1 MDKMKK
7 FIKLLAMPLVLL
19 ILIISLPSIA
29 LAATGT
35 QDGITVELTTDKTSY
50 SYGEVATLTKRVT
63 NTNAFPIDNVK
74 VDLILPDGLR
84 LRSGEMSVDLGTLEA
99 GESRDFIITAATTG
113 TTHRP
118 PHDVPQTG
126 VNRSILPW
134 VILFIGVSWLVIV
147 IVFRKKILNTIS
159 KTFMLILCSIL
170 ALSMIAP
177 DAAAQTV
184 TRYFSVQESI
194 RIGTST
200 QTITVTTT
208 YDWDE
213 SNDSTPSPDQLTV
226 TMLNDGNGTAS
237 ATPSTATQGE
247 TVEIDAYPNNG
258 FQFKEWQVVSGGVT
272 ISPNVTTHPA
282 TFTMPNS
289 DVSIIAVFEPVPANT
304 PNLVLTPSPVAFGSI
319 AEGDSLPAA
328 RTVNIH
334 NGGTAIANVTS
345 IALGGANPGA
355 FTLVGAGTPSI
366 AINGDSTF
374 TVQPNAGLAVGTYN
388 ATITVTYGGGEV
400 TPGGRSTYVNISF
413 TVNTIVN
420 AQTPN
425 ITVQPQSHTVIIM
438 GFVRLSVTANSPD
451 GGTLSYQWY
460 RNTTNSTAGGTPVGT
475 NNASYDPNT
484 GVLGTHYYYVVVTN
498 TNTGVNGNT
507 TATAASNTATVTVNP
522 LPIWSIETVPFRN
535 TTHTFTDTTP
545 LTVTVTNTGNQPTEN
560 LTVSLGGANASSFT
574 ISTTG
579 ISSIDVN
586 GSDSFTVEP
595 NIGLSAGTYTATVT
609 VDGTPSPQTFN
620 VTFTVH

>member
-1 MDKMKK
+1 MKK
-7 FIKLLAMPLVLL
+7 FIKLFAMPLVLL

-35 QDGITVELTTDKTSY
+35 QDGITVELTADKTSY

-63 NTNAFPIDNVK
+63 NTNSFPIDNVK
-74 VDLILPDGLR
+74 VDLTLPDGLR

-99 GESRDFIITAATTG
+99 GESRDFIITATATRTAA
-113 TTHRP
+113 P

-134 VILFIGVSWLVIV
+134 VILFIGVLWLVIV
-147 IVFRKKILNTIS
+147 IVFRKKILNNIS

-184 TRYFSVQESI
+184 TRYFSVQESV
-194 RIGTST
+194 RIGAST
-200 QTITVTTT
+200 QTVTITTT

-213 SNDSTPSPDQLTV
+213 SDDPIPPPGQLTI
-226 TMLNDGNGTAS
+226 TMLSDGNGAAS
-237 ATPSTATQGE
+237 ATPNTATQGE
-247 TVEIDAYPNNG
+247 TVEIDAYPNDG
-258 FQFKEWQVVSGGVT
+258 YQFKEWQVVSGGVS
-272 ISPNVTTHPA
+272 ISPNNTTHPA

-289 DVSIIAVFEPVPANT
+289 DVSIRAVFEPVPANT

-319 AEGDSLPAA
+319 VQGDSLPAA

-334 NGGTAIANVTS
+334 NGGTAIANVTN

-400 TPGGRSTYVNISF
+400 TPGGRSTYVNVSF
-413 TVNTIVN
+413 TVNPIINN
-420 AQTPN
+420 AQPPN
-425 ITVQPQSHTVIIM
+425 IVTQPQSHTVIVM

-507 TATAASNTATVTVNP
+507 TATATSNTATVTVNP
-522 LPIWSIETVPFRN
+522 LPIFSIETVPLHN

-545 LTVTVTNTGNQPTEN
+545 LTVTVTNTGNQPTGN
-560 LTVSLGGANASSFT
+560 LTVSLGGANASSFSL
-574 ISTTG
+574 STTS
-579 ISSIDVN
+579 ISSISVS
-586 GSDSFTVEP
+586 GSDSFTVVP
-595 NIGLSAGTYTATVT
+595 NMGLPAGTYTATVT

-620 VTFTVH
+620 VSFTV